1 MLKRSAVRADF
12 QPLQVAIALSL
23 LLAEVTAP
31 PLNETVCTFA
41 AQPQLHAIQEG
52 SLLSKVLAPLLKPHC
67 LQ

>member
-12 QPLQVAIALSL
+12 NLCRLQL
-23 LLAEVTAP
+23 LLVAEVTAP
-31 PLNETVCTFA
+31 PFNETVCTFA